1 MSRSARPHD
10 LDAQSLEELARQA
23 HESQG
28 LKAKAEIGAVAERLG
43 LARSEIPVGDDCAA
57 IPDGEGHLLFAIE
70 GFINRFVA
78 ADPWFAGWCGVMVN
92 VSDIASMGGWP
103 IAVVDAIWAEGEP
116 TAGKILDGMKAASV
130 AYATPIV
137 GGHSN
142 LRTAQSQL
150 AIAIIGR
157 AGKRLLTSFDAR
169 PGDVLIAAIDHRGA
183 YREPFD
189 NWQAAL
195 AAPHERLRGDLALL
209 PQIARHGLAHAAKD
223 ISQGGIPGTAAM
235 LAECSGVGIELDVA
249 AIVPPPGV
257 PITRWLKTFPS
268 FGFLLATEQGKAN
281 ALLSIFHERDLDA
294 AVIGNVNAGSEV
306 ALVMGV
312 RRAVIRDWR
321 RERLL
326 GLTPLDE
333 RAA

>member
-1 MSRSARPHD
+1 MSRSARPRD
-10 LDAQSLEELARQA
+10 LDAQALEELAREA
-23 HESQG
+23 RESQG
-28 LKAKAEIGAVAERLG
+28 LKAKAEIVVVAERLG
-43 LARSEIPVGDDCAA
+43 LTRSEIPVGDDCAA

-116 TAGKILDGMKAASV
+116 AAEKILDGMKAASA

-142 LRTAQSQL
+142 LHTAQSQL
-150 AIAIIGR
+150 ATAIIGR

-195 AAPHERLRGDLALL
+195 SAPHERLRGDLALL
-209 PQIARHGLAHAAKD
+209 PQIARDGLAHAAKD

-235 LAECSGVGIELDVA
+235 LAECSGVGIELEVD
-249 AIVPPPGV
+249 AIDPPPGV
-257 PITRWLKTFPS
+257 PVARWLKTFPS
-268 FGFLLATEQGKAN
+268 FGFLLATEQTKAK
-281 ALLSIFHERDLDA
+281 ALLSVFRERSLHA
-294 AVIGNVNAGSEV
+294 AVIGEVNSGSEV
-306 ALVMGV
+306 ALVAGA
-312 RRAVIRDWR
+312 RRAIIRDWR
-321 RERLL
+321 REPLL
-326 GLTPLDE
+326 GFAPVEE

>member
-1 MSRSARPHD
+1 
-10 LDAQSLEELARQA
+10 
-23 HESQG
+23 
-28 LKAKAEIGAVAERLG
+28 
-43 LARSEIPVGDDCAA
+43 
-57 IPDGEGHLLFAIE
+57 
-70 GFINRFVA
+70 
-78 ADPWFAGWCGVMVN
+78 
-92 VSDIASMGGWP
+92 MGGWP

-157 AGKRLLTSFDAR
+157 AGTRLLTSFDAR

-209 PQIARHGLAHAAKD
+209 PQIARHGLAHAAD
-223 ISQGGIPGTAAM
+223 ISQ
-235 LAECSGVGIELDVA
+235 AESLERRRCWRNVQGVGIELDVA
-249 AIVPPPGV
+249 AIVPPRASDCPLAKDVQVSASCWPRSKGK
-257 PITRWLKTFPS
+257 PTRC
-268 FGFLLATEQGKAN
+268 
-281 ALLSIFHERDLDA
+281 SIFHERTLMQPSS
-294 AVIGNVNAGSEV
+294 VK
-306 ALVMGV
+306 
-312 RRAVIRDWR
+312 
-321 RERLL
+321 
-326 GLTPLDE
+326 
-333 RAA
+333 

>member
-1 MSRSARPHD
+1 MSRSARPPD
-10 LDAQSLEELARQA
+10 LNAQALEELA
-23 HESQG
+23 HEARESHS
-28 LKAKAEIGAVAERLG
+28 LRAKAEIGAVAERLG
-43 LARSEIPVGDDCAA
+43 LARSEISVGDDCAA
-57 IPDGEGHLLFAIE
+57 IPDSEGHLLFAIE
-70 GFINRFVA
+70 GFIHGFVA
-78 ADPWFAGWCGVMVN
+78 ADPWFAGWCAVMVN

-116 TAGKILDGMKAASV
+116 AAEKILDGMKAAST

-142 LRTAQSQL
+142 LHTAQSQL
-150 AIAIIGR
+150 AMAIIGR

-195 AAPHERLRGDLALL
+195 SAPHERLRADLALL
-209 PQIARHGLAHAAKD
+209 PQIARDGLAHAGKD
-223 ISQGGIPGTAAM
+223 ISQGGITGTAAM
-235 LAECSGVGIELDVA
+235 LAECSGVGIDLDLE

-257 PITRWLKTFPS
+257 PLSRWLKTFPS
-268 FGFLLATEQGKAN
+268 FGFLLATEPSRAD
-281 ALLSIFHERDLDA
+281 ALIAVFRERDLDA
-294 AVIGNVNAGSEV
+294 VVIGKVNAGSEV
-306 ALVMGV
+306 ALVAGV

-321 RERLL
+321 HQRLL
-326 GLTPLDE
+326 GLAPAEE

>member
-10 LDAQSLEELARQA
+10 LDAQALEELARQA
-23 HESQG
+23 RESQG

-195 AAPHERLRGDLALL
+195 SAPHERLRGDLALL
-209 PQIARHGLAHAAKD
+209 PQIASDGASPRGQGHQPGRNPRNGGDAGGMFRRRH
-223 ISQGGIPGTAAM
+223 
-235 LAECSGVGIELDVA
+235 
-249 AIVPPPGV
+249 
-257 PITRWLKTFPS
+257 
-268 FGFLLATEQGKAN
+268 
-281 ALLSIFHERDLDA
+281 
-294 AVIGNVNAGSEV
+294 
-306 ALVMGV
+306 
-312 RRAVIRDWR
+312 RA
-321 RERLL
+321 
-326 GLTPLDE
+326 
-333 RAA
+333 

>member
-1 MSRSARPHD
+1 MSRSARPRD
-10 LDAQSLEELARQA
+10 LDAQALEELAREA
-23 HESQG
+23 RESQG
-28 LKAKAEIGAVAERLG
+28 LKAKAEIAVVAERLG
-43 LARSEIPVGDDCAA
+43 LTRSEIPVGDDCAA

-116 TAGKILDGMKAASV
+116 AAEKILDGMKAASA

-142 LRTAQSQL
+142 LHTAQSQL
-150 AIAIIGR
+150 ATAIIGR

-195 AAPHERLRGDLALL
+195 SAPHERLRGDLALL
-209 PQIARHGLAHAAKD
+209 PQIARDGLAHAAKD

-235 LAECSGVGIELDVA
+235 LAECSGVGIELEVD
-249 AIVPPPGV
+249 AIDPPPGV
-257 PITRWLKTFPS
+257 PVARWLKTFPS
-268 FGFLLATEQGKAN
+268 FGFLLATEQTKAK
-281 ALLSIFHERDLDA
+281 ALLSVFRERSLHA
-294 AVIGNVNAGSEV
+294 AVIGEVNSGSEV
-306 ALVMGV
+306 ALVAGA
-312 RRAVIRDWR
+312 RRAIIRDWR
-321 RERLL
+321 REPLL
-326 GLTPLDE
+326 GFAPVEE

>member
-1 MSRSARPHD
+1 MSRSARPRD
-10 LDAQSLEELARQA
+10 LDAQALEELAREA
-23 HESQG
+23 RESQG
-28 LKAKAEIGAVAERLG
+28 LKAKAEIVVVAERLG
-43 LARSEIPVGDDCAA
+43 LTRSEIPVGDDCAA

-116 TAGKILDGMKAASV
+116 AAEKILDGMKAASA

-142 LRTAQSQL
+142 LHTAQSQL
-150 AIAIIGR
+150 ATAIIGR

-195 AAPHERLRGDLALL
+195 SAPHERLRGDLALL
-209 PQIARHGLAHAAKD
+209 PQIARDGLAHAAKD

-235 LAECSGVGIELDVA
+235 LAECSGVGIELEVD
-249 AIVPPPGV
+249 AIDPPPGV
-257 PITRWLKTFPS
+257 PVARWLKTFPS
-268 FGFLLATEQGKAN
+268 FGFLLATEQTKAK
-281 ALLSIFHERDLDA
+281 ALLSVFRERSLHA
-294 AVIGNVNAGSEV
+294 AVIGEVNSGSEV
-306 ALVMGV
+306 ALVVGA
-312 RRAVIRDWR
+312 RRAIIRDWR
-321 RERLL
+321 REPLL
-326 GLTPLDE
+326 GFAPVEE